1 MTIIKKTALIVGA
14 SGLVGNELVRIL
26 LEAND
31 YEKIKIFTRN
41 RLTLEH
47 PKLEQMVVDFD
58 QLDQYKEYLNV
69 NDIFCCLGTTIKKAG
84 TQESFKRVD
93 YEYPLE
99 VARLARDCGIDKFL
113 IITAMGANI
122 NSKIFYNRVKG
133 EVEEELT
140 KIKFPSLII
149 LRPSLL
155 LGNRKEFRL
164 GERIASV
171 LSPLYSFALTGSLRK
186 YKPIQAKDVAMAMY
200 VSAQRKNL
208 GKRIIQSVEIHDLSK
223 A

>member
-1 MTIIKKTALIVGA
+1 MTIIKKTALIAGA
-14 SGLVGNELVRIL
+14 SGLVGNELLRIL

-41 RLTLEH
+41 RLNLEH
-47 PKLEQMVVDFD
+47 SKLEQIVVDYD
-58 QLDQYKEYLNV
+58 NLDQYKDYLNV
-69 NDIFCCLGTTIKKAG
+69 NDVFCCLGTTIKKAG
-84 TQESFKRVD
+84 TQEAFMRVD

-99 VARLARDCGIDKFL
+99 IARLSRESGIDKFL
-113 IITAMGANI
+113 IITAMGANK

-140 KIKFPSLII
+140 KIHFPSLII
-149 LRPSLL
+149 FRPSLL

-164 GERIASV
+164 GEKIASV
-171 LSPLYSFALTGSLRK
+171 LSPLFSFALTGSLRK
-186 YKPIQAKDVAMAMY
+186 YKPIQARDVAMAMY

-208 GKRIIQSVEIHDLSK
+208 GNRIIQSDEIYDLSR

>member
-1 MTIIKKTALIVGA
+1 MAIIKKTALIVGA
-14 SGLVGNELVRIL
+14 SGLVGNKLVKIL

-41 RLTLEH
+41 RLNLEH
-47 PKLEQMVVDFD
+47 PKLEQLVVDFD

-84 TQESFKRVD
+84 TQEAFKRVD
-93 YEYPLE
+93 FEYPLE

-140 KIKFPSLII
+140 KIQFPSLII

-208 GKRIIQSVEIHDLSK
+208 GKRIIQSDEIHDLSK

>member
-1 MTIIKKTALIVGA
+1 MSIIKKTALIVGA
-14 SGLVGNELVRIL
+14 SGLVGNELLKIL

-41 RLTLEH
+41 RLNLDH
-47 PKLEQMVVDFD
+47 PKLEQLVVEFD
-58 QLDQYKEYLNV
+58 QLDQYKDHLNV
-69 NDIFCCLGTTIKKAG
+69 NDVFCCLGTTIKKAG
-84 TQESFKRVD
+84 TQEAFKRVD

-99 VARLARDCGIDKFL
+99 LARLARFSGIDKFL
-113 IITAMGANI
+113 IITAMGANKD
-122 NSKIFYNRVKG
+122 SKIFYNRVKG

-140 KIKFPSLII
+140 KIDFPSLII
-149 LRPSLL
+149 FRPSLL

-171 LSPLYSFALTGSLRK
+171 LSPIYSFVLAGSLRK
-186 YKPIQAKDVAMAMY
+186 YKPIQAKDVARAMY

-208 GKRIIQSVEIHDLSK
+208 GNRILQSDEIYHLSK
-223 A
+223 V